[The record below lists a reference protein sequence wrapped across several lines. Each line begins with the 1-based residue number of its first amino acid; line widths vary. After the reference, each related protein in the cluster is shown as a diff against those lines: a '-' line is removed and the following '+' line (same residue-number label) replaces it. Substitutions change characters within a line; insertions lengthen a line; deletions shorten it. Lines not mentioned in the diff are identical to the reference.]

1 MIWFDI
7 WSLLASPRRFCESK
21 PSSSYPRKF
30 LGCFIQQSSRSLTC
44 SITVKLCIF
53 NDMVRVQSTTIA
65 TVSRVQIPSRLRI
78 MKVVG
83 NRAGFFGLII
93 KPNFGE
99 PKQTTTRRLRC
110 ETAFKISLCRLFGHS
125 FCNFLSLRPNPSSQ
139 GNSILHARGLFVFL
153 IKFDTFSVFLLN
165 KMGYEPDPDALRW
178 GLHDLEVCT
187 LTNAGSCGSV
197 TLYGTTDDAVDVNQ
211 GYVREG
217 YNQPLT
223 GYVDNDAVIAQFYQD
238 ELSRVER
245 AEESSSDSRL
255 LSDNNPSRISVVSQ
269 EWPHQGEAI
278 DISRESDMEDKNVAR
293 IRYQGEGS
301 SPVCDD
307 DDSDCSVEVEEE
319 SWSLDSEVGKRLNQ
333 MIPIA
338 HVPKINGELPSE
350 DEQVSDHERLFQ
362 RLQLYGLVENKI
374 LGDGNCQ
381 FRSLSDQL
389 YRSPE
394 HHNFVREQVVNQL
407 SYNREMYEGYVPMA
421 YTDYL
426 KTMKRNGEWGD
437 HVTLQAAADWY
448 GVRMFVITSFKNTC
462 YIEILPHLQKSNR
475 LICLSFWAE
484 VHYNSIYPEGELPE
498 PEGKKK
504 KKYWVF

>member
-1 MIWFDI
+1 MLTPSLFLQEPRFYTQE
-7 WSLLASPRRFCESK
+7 SLLWLFV
-21 PSSSYPRKF
+21 
-30 LGCFIQQSSRSLTC
+30 CFI
-44 SITVKLCIF
+44 
-53 NDMVRVQSTTIA
+53 
-65 TVSRVQIPSRLRI
+65 
-78 MKVVG
+78 KV
-83 NRAGFFGLII
+83 
-93 KPNFGE
+93 
-99 PKQTTTRRLRC
+99 
-110 ETAFKISLCRLFGHS
+110 
-125 FCNFLSLRPNPSSQ
+125 
-139 GNSILHARGLFVFL
+139 
-153 IKFDTFSVFLLN
+153 DTFYIL
-165 KMGYEPDPDALRW
+165 MGSNEPDPDALRW
-178 GLHDLEVCT
+178 GLLDLQVCT

-197 TLYGTTDDAVDVNQ
+197 TRYEAEPVAQ

-223 GYVDNDAVIAQFYQD
+223 GNYADNDAVIAQFYQD

-245 AEESSSDSRL
+245 AEEESHLRRSD
-255 LSDNNPSRISVVSQ
+255 NPSRISVASQ
-269 EWPHQGEAI
+269 EWPHHPLQGEAV
-278 DISRESDMEDKNVAR
+278 DISDMEDKNVAR
-293 IRYQGEGS
+293 TARDD
-301 SPVCDD
+301 DD
-307 DDSDCSVEVEEE
+307 DDSDCSVEIEEE
-319 SWSLDSEVGKRLNQ
+319 SWSLDSEVGKRMNQ

-374 LGDGNCQ
+374 EGDGNCQ

-389 YRSPE
+389 YRSSE

-407 SYNREMYEGYVPMA
+407 AYNREMYEGYVPMA

-426 KTMKRNGEWGD
+426 KTMKRFETLVFFFFISSFSTDVYCVSLFITINYWQHRNGEWGD

-448 GVRMFVITSFKNTC
+448 GVRMFVITSFKDTC

-484 VHYNSIYPEGELPE
+484 VHYNSIYPEGELPV

>member
-1 MIWFDI
+1 
-7 WSLLASPRRFCESK
+7 
-21 PSSSYPRKF
+21 
-30 LGCFIQQSSRSLTC
+30 
-44 SITVKLCIF
+44 
-53 NDMVRVQSTTIA
+53 
-65 TVSRVQIPSRLRI
+65 
-78 MKVVG
+78 
-83 NRAGFFGLII
+83 
-93 KPNFGE
+93 
-99 PKQTTTRRLRC
+99 
-110 ETAFKISLCRLFGHS
+110 
-125 FCNFLSLRPNPSSQ
+125 
-139 GNSILHARGLFVFL
+139 
-153 IKFDTFSVFLLN
+153 
-165 KMGYEPDPDALRW
+165 MGSNEPDPDALRW
-178 GLHDLEVCT
+178 GLLDLQVCT

-197 TLYGTTDDAVDVNQ
+197 TRYEAEPVAQ

-223 GYVDNDAVIAQFYQD
+223 GNYADNDAVIAQFYQD

-245 AEESSSDSRL
+245 AEEESHLRRSD
-255 LSDNNPSRISVVSQ
+255 NPSRISVASQ
-269 EWPHQGEAI
+269 EWPHHPLQGEAV
-278 DISRESDMEDKNVAR
+278 DISDMEDKNVAR
-293 IRYQGEGS
+293 TARDD
-301 SPVCDD
+301 DD
-307 DDSDCSVEVEEE
+307 DDSDCSVEIEEE
-319 SWSLDSEVGKRLNQ
+319 SWSLDSEVGKRMNQ

-374 LGDGNCQ
+374 EGDGNCQ

-389 YRSPE
+389 YRSSE

-407 SYNREMYEGYVPMA
+407 AYNREMYEGYVPMA

-426 KTMKRNGEWGD
+426 KTMKRFETLVFFFFISSFSTDVYCVSLFITINYWQHRNGEWGD

-448 GVRMFVITSFKNTC
+448 GVRMFVITSFKDTC

-484 VHYNSIYPEGELPE
+484 VHYNSIYPEGELPV

>member
-1 MIWFDI
+1 
-7 WSLLASPRRFCESK
+7 
-21 PSSSYPRKF
+21 
-30 LGCFIQQSSRSLTC
+30 
-44 SITVKLCIF
+44 
-53 NDMVRVQSTTIA
+53 
-65 TVSRVQIPSRLRI
+65 
-78 MKVVG
+78 
-83 NRAGFFGLII
+83 
-93 KPNFGE
+93 
-99 PKQTTTRRLRC
+99 
-110 ETAFKISLCRLFGHS
+110 
-125 FCNFLSLRPNPSSQ
+125 
-139 GNSILHARGLFVFL
+139 
-153 IKFDTFSVFLLN
+153 
-165 KMGYEPDPDALRW
+165 MGYEPDPDALRW

-197 TLYGTTDDAVDVNQ
+197 TRYETDAVAQ

-238 ELSRVER
+238 ELSRVDR
-245 AEESSSDSRL
+245 AEASDNLRIS
-255 LSDNNPSRISVVSQ
+255 NNPSRISVVSQ
-269 EWPHQGEAI
+269 EWPHQGQDNQGEEAI
-278 DISRESDMEDKNVAR
+278 DISLESEMEDKNVVR
-293 IRYQGEGS
+293 IGNQGEQS
-301 SPVCDD
+301 SPGRDD
-307 DDSDCSVEVEEE
+307 DDGGSDCSVEIEEE

-338 HVPKINGELPSE
+338 HVPKINGDLPSE
-350 DEQVSDHERLFQ
+350 DEQISDHERLFQ

-374 LGDGNCQ
+374 QGDGNCQ

-389 YRSPE
+389 YRSSD
-394 HHNFVREQVVNQL
+394 HHDFVREQVVNQL
-407 SYNREMYEGYVPMA
+407 AYNREMYEGYVPMP

-448 GVRMFVITSFKNTC
+448 GVRMFVITSFKDTC

>member
-1 MIWFDI
+1 MLTPSLFLQEPRFYTQE
-7 WSLLASPRRFCESK
+7 SLLWLFV
-21 PSSSYPRKF
+21 
-30 LGCFIQQSSRSLTC
+30 CFI
-44 SITVKLCIF
+44 
-53 NDMVRVQSTTIA
+53 
-65 TVSRVQIPSRLRI
+65 
-78 MKVVG
+78 KV
-83 NRAGFFGLII
+83 
-93 KPNFGE
+93 
-99 PKQTTTRRLRC
+99 
-110 ETAFKISLCRLFGHS
+110 
-125 FCNFLSLRPNPSSQ
+125 
-139 GNSILHARGLFVFL
+139 
-153 IKFDTFSVFLLN
+153 DTFYIL
-165 KMGYEPDPDALRW
+165 MGSNEPDPDALRW
-178 GLHDLEVCT
+178 GLLDLQVCT

-197 TLYGTTDDAVDVNQ
+197 TRYEAEPVAQ

-223 GYVDNDAVIAQFYQD
+223 GNYADNDAVIAQFYQD

-245 AEESSSDSRL
+245 AEEESHLR
-255 LSDNNPSRISVVSQ
+255 LSDNPSRISVASQ
-269 EWPHQGEAI
+269 EWPHHPLQGEAV
-278 DISRESDMEDKNVAR
+278 DIGDMEDKNVAR
-293 IRYQGEGS
+293 TARDDD
-301 SPVCDD
+301 DD
-307 DDSDCSVEVEEE
+307 DDSDCSVEIEEE
-319 SWSLDSEVGKRLNQ
+319 SWSLDSEVGKRMNQ

-374 LGDGNCQ
+374 EGDGNCQ

-389 YRSPE
+389 YRSSE

-407 SYNREMYEGYVPMA
+407 AYNREMYEGYVPMA

-448 GVRMFVITSFKNTC
+448 GVRMFVITSFKDTC

-484 VHYNSIYPEGELPE
+484 VHYNSIYPEGELPV